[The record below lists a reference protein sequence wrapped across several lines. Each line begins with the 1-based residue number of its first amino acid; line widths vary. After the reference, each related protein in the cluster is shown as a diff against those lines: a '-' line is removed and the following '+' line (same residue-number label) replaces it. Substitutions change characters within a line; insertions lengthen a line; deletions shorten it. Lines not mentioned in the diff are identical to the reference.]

1 MENYVLVVDDHPDV
15 RRLIMDVLDTMALTG
30 REAVNGQEA
39 IKIVQESLPSV
50 IVLDLMMPVM
60 NGFTLLTQLYS
71 YKPGRTIPVILLS
84 GLADDAQMKRLP
96 GVVGVLK
103 KGGFT
108 IEELREMLQ
117 VALAKS
123 NDPLTNVGVELP

>member
-1 MENYVLVVDDHPDV
+1 MENYVLVVDDNPDV
-15 RRLIMDVLDTMALTG
+15 RRLIMDVLDIMDVPG

-39 IKIVQESLPSV
+39 LKMVQESLPRV

-60 NGFTLLTQLYS
+60 NGFTMITQLYS

-84 GLADDAQMKRLP
+84 GVADDSQMKKLP
-96 GVVGVLK
+96 GVVGVLR
-103 KGGFT
+103 KGGFSVD
-108 IEELREMLQ
+108 EMQTLLK

-123 NDPLTNVGVELP
+123 EIAAGS